1 MIRFMYIVFFRDST
15 DMEKKVILG
24 VIGSDAHVVG
34 ITILEQALSASGF
47 DVINVGVQTSQ
58 EEFIEAAKAHD
69 AEAVL
74 VSSLYGHAKQ
84 DCEGFHEKIEE
95 AGLEVVT
102 YIGGNLAVGQD
113 DFEETQAFFEDMGFD
128 RVFNSETDPE
138 DAIAALREDLEVAM
152 AEDEREREKLEA

>member
-1 MIRFMYIVFFRDST
+1 MPEARIRCDT
-15 DMEKKVILG
+15 DMAPKVTLG

-34 ITILEQALSASGF
+34 ITILERALEAGGF
-47 DVINVGVQTSQ
+47 DVINLGVQTSQ

-84 DCEGFHEKIEE
+84 DCEGFHEKIQE
-95 AGLEVVT
+95 AGLDVTT

-113 DFEETQAFFEDMGFD
+113 DFEETRAFFERLGFD
-128 RVFNSETDPE
+128 RVFDSETDPQE
-138 DAIAALREDLEVAM
+138 AVEALHEDLEVRPT
-152 AEDEREREKLEA
+152 ESERERSQRVEV